1 MWRQALTAGFL
12 ILASTA
18 PSAAFDLL
26 TRHEA
31 IRPTAAP
38 GGLLYC
44 LAKGHQAFQVDSAR
58 EKDGAVVGLSVHPVA
73 IEAVQRRSTVLI
85 GGLIPV
91 EGEGAP
97 ENGRRLYVRS
107 VGWVDH
113 LVCIKGAPF

>member
-1 MWRQALTAGFL
+1 M
-12 ILASTA
+12 ILGVTMAVA
-18 PSAAFDLL
+18 ACVPNGAAFDLL

-44 LAKGHQAFQVDSAR
+44 LAKGHQAFQVDGVR
-58 EKDGAVVGLSVHPVA
+58 EKDDVVVGLSVRPVA

-97 ENGRRLYVRS
+97 QNGRRLYVRS
-107 VGWVDH
+107 VGLIDH